1 MQCARTAWYKIV
13 KSVKQVGLK
22 AVISAQKAITSML
35 QINSAKTAMTT
46 RLLTY
51 ANSAH
56 PATSVLSV

>member
-46 RLLTY
+46 NY
-51 ANSAH
+51 E
-56 PATSVLSV
+56 